1 MRFKLFGIK
10 FSIDYLFLVIAS
22 IALFSKNEYFLLVI
36 LFSSLHE
43 FGHIVS
49 LCFLGG
55 KVDELNVSYYG
66 IGMKYS
72 SKLSFR
78 REIIFLMSGI
88 LVNMFFAIFNIYRNI
103 NLALAIINA
112 LPIYPLDVGRIVK
125 LTINRYVPY
134 SISDKVY
141 FTISFLFTTIFVV
154 YSFYSKNFNY
164 IIISAYLIVWL
175 FRGYYD

>member
-1 MRFKLFGIK
+1 MGHIISLYLFG
-10 FSIDYLFLVIAS
+10 
-22 IALFSKNEYFLLVI
+22 
-36 LFSSLHE
+36 
-43 FGHIVS
+43 
-49 LCFLGG
+49 G
-55 KVDELNVSYYG
+55 KIDELKISYYG

-88 LVNMFFAIFNIYRNI
+88 LVNLFFAIFNINRNI
-103 NLALAIINA
+103 NIALAIINA

-125 LTINRYVPY
+125 LTINRYAPY
-134 SISDKVY
+134 NISDKVY
-141 FTISFLFTTIFVV
+141 LIISFLFTTIFVV